1 MQSES
6 EEYRQK
12 LRELYQLRASRRN
25 DIAYAVSC
33 RVPKEEFE
41 FRAKIDER
49 YFDLLI
55 EEAEAHVKKYGF
67 WPVFEMEEIDY
78 DDPILDIYRDEP
90 NWRQKK

>member
-12 LRELYQLRASRRN
+12 LRELYQLRASRQN

-55 EEAEAHVKKYGF
+55 EEAEAHIKKYSF

-78 DDPILDIYRDEP
+78 DDPILDIYHDDGD
-90 NWRQKK
+90 WRKR